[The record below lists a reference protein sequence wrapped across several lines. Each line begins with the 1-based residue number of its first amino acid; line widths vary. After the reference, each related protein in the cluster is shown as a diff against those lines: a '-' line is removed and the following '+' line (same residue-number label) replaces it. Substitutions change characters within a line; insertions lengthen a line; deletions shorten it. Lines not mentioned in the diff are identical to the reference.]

1 MANGLF
7 TLVSQSLSAKTETT
21 ATIKWASD
29 AIVDYIWYSTNDGS
43 SWSGID
49 VVDSTGGSYIISGL
63 SANTTY
69 NIKTRVR
76 SKDSQ
81 LTTDSSTLAV
91 TTYAYPYA
99 NSMPNFQ
106 IGNNLTIGLYNPLG
120 RQITV
125 NVLGADNSQCSSD
138 TTFGT
143 SITGYSGSEILNAL
157 YASIPNAQSGIY
169 KVKVTY
175 GTQISILTGGTYS
188 VNPNVCSPSI
198 GSVAYADINPRTI
211 ALTNNAQ
218 DIVRNHSTVRY
229 TVNGLVANNSA
240 TVSSCSVTVNGAT
253 YSLSVSGSSA
263 SGIGGVINSGTSLDA
278 VFTVTDSRGLT
289 GTKTVTISMLDWTV
303 PSAIVNLQR
312 QDNFYTATDL
322 IVDANYA
329 SINGNNQITITYQAT
344 KEGDSS
350 PTVSGSVQDNVTSVV
365 NLDNNFAW
373 TVVVTL
379 ADSLGGTTS
388 YNLYIS
394 RGMPIIYFDRLKSS
408 VGVNCFP
415 QNNKSFE
422 INGQT
427 IFDMIYPVGSIY
439 MSVNSTSPATLFGGT
454 WSQIKDKFLL
464 ACGDTYSNGATGGEA
479 TVTLTTQQMPSHSH
493 DIEYSTN
500 GGSSYTIGKMGRSGT
515 TINQQYFGGTDTVAP
530 SQIYQARIKANGG
543 GQAHNNMPPYLCVYI
558 WRRTN

>member
-7 TLVSQSLSAKTETT
+7 TLVSQALSAKTETT

-515 TINQQYFGGTDTVAP
+515 TMNQQYFGGTDTVAP

-558 WRRTN
+558 WQRTN